1 MVLFRLGHEAQ
12 HCLSTTDKAWK
23 YGIMTGYHVVC
34 EALSKRI
41 EPKPRRFIK
50 ETDYDRFL
58 SDLANTYNIYVSKD
72 TIIRLSHFIC
82 NSVEDGRI
90 ERLRS
95 KKRPGFANY
104 VVFCR
109 GRDWKEEKYLRR
121 WPTTPIRYGPTSFWY

>member
-1 MVLFRLGHEAQ
+1 MSFAKL
-12 HCLSTTDKAWK
+12 
-23 YGIMTGYHVVC
+23 
-34 EALSKRI
+34 LSKRI

-95 KKRPGFANY
+95 QKASRIPRTTLCSAGD
-104 VVFCR
+104 VT
-109 GRDWKEEKYLRR
+109 GKEEKYLRR
-121 WPTTPIRYGPTSFWY
+121 WPTTPIRYGPHILLVLNQVLTLATMGIYQKRVRRLSG